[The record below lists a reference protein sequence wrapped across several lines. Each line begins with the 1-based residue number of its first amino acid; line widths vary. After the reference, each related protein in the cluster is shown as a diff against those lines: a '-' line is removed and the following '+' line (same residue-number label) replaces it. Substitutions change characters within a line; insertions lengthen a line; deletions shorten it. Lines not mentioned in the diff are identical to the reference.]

1 MCLTDIYRLEIHSLM
16 VGSFDLACE
25 LLPPWTKELYLC
37 MLTLYGGCRNTD
49 AGGYAAE

>member
-1 MCLTDIYRLEIHSLM
+1 M

-25 LLPPWTKELYLC
+25 LLP
-37 MLTLYGGCRNTD
+37 LYGGCRNTD